1 MLIRPATLT
10 DIPQIMQL
18 IAEVVPAM
26 IASGNLQWDSNYPNA
41 SVFTNDINHDQL
53 WVAEVNGQIA
63 GITAITT
70 DQETEYAQIG
80 WDINETAIVTHRL
93 AVSPYYRGLSIAAAL
108 LQQAE
113 HEALRRNIKTLRIDT
128 NANNQATQKLFP
140 KLGYV
145 YAGEIA
151 LGFRPG
157 LRFYCYEKR
166 LQAP

>member
-1 MLIRPATLT
+1 MLILPAILT

-41 SVFTNDINHDQL
+41 AVFINDINHDQL
-53 WVAEVNGQIA
+53 WVAEIGGQIA
-63 GITAITT
+63 GIAAITT
-70 DQETEYAQIG
+70 DQEPEYAQVG
-80 WDINETAIVTHRL
+80 WDITETAIVIHRL
-93 AVSPYYRGLSIAAAL
+93 AVSPQHRGLGIAAAL

-113 HEALRRNIKTLRIDT
+113 QEALRRNIKTLRIDT
-128 NANNQATQKLFP
+128 NKNNQATQKLFP

-145 YAGEIA
+145 YAGEID
-151 LGFRPG
+151 LSFRPG

-166 LQAP
+166 LHIQ

>member
-1 MLIRPATLT
+1 LGS
-10 DIPQIMQL
+10 Q
-18 IAEVVPAM
+18 
-26 IASGNLQWDSNYPNA
+26 SKW
-41 SVFTNDINHDQL
+41 TNCWHNCH
-53 WVAEVNGQIA
+53 N
-63 GITAITT
+63 T
-70 DQETEYAQIG
+70 DQEAEYAQIG

-93 AVSPYYRGLSIAAAL
+93 AVSPHYRGLGIAATL

-113 HEALRRNIKTLRIDT
+113 SEALRRNIKTLRIDT

-145 YAGEIA
+145 YAGEIG

-166 LQAP
+166 LQTQ

>member
-1 MLIRPATLT
+1 MLIRPAKLT

-18 IAEVVPAM
+18 VAEVVPAM

-70 DQETEYAQIG
+70 DQEAEYAQIG
-80 WDINETAIVTHRL
+80 WNINETAIVTHRL
-93 AVSPYYRGLSIAAAL
+93 AVSPHYRGLGIAATL
-108 LQQAE
+108 LQQAD

-140 KLGYV
+140 KMGYV
-145 YAGEIA
+145 YVGEIG

-166 LQAP
+166 LQTL

>member
-1 MLIRPATLT
+1 
-10 DIPQIMQL
+10 MQL
-18 IAEVVPAM
+18 VAEVVPAM

-41 SVFTNDINHDQL
+41 SVFTNDINHDEL

-70 DQETEYAQIG
+70 DQEAEYAQIG

-93 AVSPYYRGLSIAAAL
+93 AVSPHYRGLGIAAEL

-128 NANNQATQKLFP
+128 NINNQATQKLFP

-145 YAGEIA
+145 YAGEID

-166 LQAP
+166 LQAQ